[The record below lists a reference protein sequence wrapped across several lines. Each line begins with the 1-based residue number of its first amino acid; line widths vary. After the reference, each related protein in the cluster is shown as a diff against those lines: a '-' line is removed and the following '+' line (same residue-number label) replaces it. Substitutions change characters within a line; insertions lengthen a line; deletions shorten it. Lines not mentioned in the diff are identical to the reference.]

1 MSRPF
6 HARRERERERESRL
20 RGRKVGRKGERNE
33 TRRWGSD
40 RRETYFFI
48 ITPTKLIFLTHRVGF
63 QMVASPPFPSPPFLP
78 PFSRSLP
85 PLYLLAFLDKKNLT
99 PNSSFP
105 FCTRALYCREA
116 RSLPRPLVK
125 EETRDLG
132 TRTNR

>member
-1 MSRPF
+1 MSPAIQCKSTRVRF
-6 HARRERERERESRL
+6 TREERGGEGGERERAGCE
-20 RGRKVGRKGERNE
+20 VGRKGERNE

-85 PLYLLAFLDKKNLT
+85 SSPSPSLSPRLLRQEKLNPELVVPFLYARTLLPGGEIA
-99 PNSSFP
+99 S
-105 FCTRALYCREA
+105 
-116 RSLPRPLVK
+116 
-125 EETRDLG
+125 RD
-132 TRTNR
+132 R